1 MLISPALLIVDVQ
14 VGFVTEHTASIP
26 MAVQE
31 IQNYYH
37 HVFISKF
44 VNPDGSPFRK
54 LMKWNKFSPGSSDI
68 DLAFIPVPR
77 SRIFEKDIYT
87 CVDDNFLRILDKER
101 IDTIDICGIDTDI
114 CVMKSAADLFENSIT
129 PRVLAEY
136 CASTAGDDH
145 HKAALKIIGRYIGRD
160 QIIYNHVTL
169 QKKIVKIN

>member
-1 MLISPALLIVDVQ
+1 M
-14 VGFVTEHTASIP
+14 
-26 MAVQE
+26 
-31 IQNYYH
+31 
-37 HVFISKF
+37 
-44 VNPDGSPFRK
+44 
-54 LMKWNKFSPGSSDI
+54 
-68 DLAFIPVPR
+68 
-77 SRIFEKDIYT
+77 
-87 CVDDNFLRILDKER
+87 DKER